1 MKFNIFR
8 KFQSLKAKI
17 IMLMG
22 SLIIISN
29 MILGLIAYNTS
40 RPALEEAIDDN
51 LKQLSETVSAK
62 IISQNE
68 RIFNAL
74 EVLAEVSLLKDPE
87 ISLEEKNSILKQVRY
102 VDSDFTNIAYYDKNG
117 LGITDLGD
125 TRDFSQ
131 ASYFLAAKSGKRY
144 IQDPAMNQI
153 SESLLMFYSVPVR
166 DFSGNFGGAIIAVV
180 DGASLSNFCAETTV
194 GKSGHPIII
203 SQKTGNTIG
212 DADPKYVEKGQ
223 NLPKSLKKPGG
234 MKDGIDGG
242 MRGESGII
250 SFFENS
256 RKKVMIA
263 SYFPVGADTEWFVF
277 CMAPRS
283 DYMSSV
289 DAMMKIM
296 VLASVAIIIAAL
308 FLGYVVVH
316 LSITPLRKVQ
326 HNINDI
332 ATGNADLTKRIAVS
346 SHDEV
351 GEVVKG
357 FNKFTEK
364 LQTIVSEIKN
374 SKDVLNQAGE
384 DMDASAEDTATS
396 ISQILENISNVHNQI
411 ENQSSSVNQTASA
424 MNEIMSNVES
434 FDKMIVSQTSS
445 VSEASSAVEQMIGNI
460 ASVNS
465 SVEKM
470 ATSFEDLQ
478 LEAQNGARKQEAVN
492 ERINQIEA
500 QSELLQE
507 ANSAIASIA
516 SQTNLLAMNAAIEA
530 AHAGDA
536 GKGFSVVADEIRK
549 LSETSTEQSATISQ
563 QLSTIMEAIKTVVTA
578 SSESSE
584 SFQNVSSKIHGTDEL
599 VRQIK
604 NAMEE
609 QHAGSKQVIDVLHQ
623 MNDSTLEVKSASAEM
638 TEGNKAI
645 MKEILNLQS
654 ATLEMRNSMENMA
667 ASARKID
674 ETGSALNDITRKM
687 GQSIDEIGAQID
699 QFKV

>member
-1 MKFNIFR
+1 MKSNIF
-8 KFQSLKAKI
+8 KKMQSLKAKI
-17 IMLMG
+17 VFLTAGLVIL
-22 SLIIISN
+22 SN
-29 MILGLIAYNTS
+29 VILGLIAYNTS
-40 RPALEEAIDDN
+40 RPALENAIN
-51 LKQLSETVSAK
+51 TSVRGLAELVSTK
-62 IISQNE
+62 IIAQNE
-68 RIFNAL
+68 RIFNVL
-74 EVLAEVSLLKDPE
+74 EAIGEIQDIKNPE
-87 ISLEEKNSILKQVRY
+87 ASTEDKNAILRSVKNIN
-102 VDSDFTNIAYYDKNG
+102 SMFTNIAFYDRNG
-117 LGITDLGD
+117 DGITDKGEK
-125 TRDFSQ
+125 RNF
-131 ASYFLAAKSGKRY
+131 ASATYFQEAAKGKRY
-144 IQDPAMNQI
+144 IQDPSVSSVNN
-153 SESLLMFYSVPVR
+153 SLLMFYSIPVYDTNR
-166 DFSGNFGGAIIAVV
+166 TFTGAIVAVV
-180 DGASLSNFCAETTV
+180 DGKSLCNFCAETTI
-194 GKSGHPIII
+194 GSNGHPLVIN
-203 SQKTGNTIG
+203 QKTGRTIG
-212 DADPKYVEKGQ
+212 DANPKYVEQGQ
-223 NLPKSLKKPGG
+223 VLINNVHEGG
-234 MKDGIDGG
+234 MKDGIEAA
-242 MRGESGII
+242 MRGESGVVT
-250 SFFENS
+250 FYEAN

-263 SYFPVGADTEWFVF
+263 GYFPVGSNTDWSVF
-277 CMAPRS
+277 CMAPRD

-289 DAMMKIM
+289 DEMLAIM
-296 VLASVAIIIAAL
+296 VIASVVIIIVAL
-308 FLGYVVVH
+308 CLGYVVVH
-316 LSITPLRKVQ
+316 LSIVPLRKVKT
-326 HNINDI
+326 NINEI

-346 SHDEV
+346 SKDEV
-351 GEVVKG
+351 GEVVNG

-364 LQTIVSEIKN
+364 LQTIIAEIKN
-374 SKDVLNQAGE
+374 SKNTLTEAGD
-384 DMDASAEDTATS
+384 DMDASAEDTAAS
-396 ISQILENISNVHNQI
+396 IAQILENISNVHNQI
-411 ENQSSSVNQTASA
+411 ENQTSSVNQTASA

-434 FDKMIVSQTSS
+434 FDKMITSQSAN

-470 ATSFEDLQ
+470 ADSFEDLQ

-563 QLSTIMEAIKTVVTA
+563 QLGTIMDAIKTVVAA

-584 SFQNVSSKIHGTDEL
+584 AFQNVSAKIHGTDEL

-609 QHAGSKQVIDVLHQ
+609 QHSGSKQIIDVLHQ

-638 TEGNKAI
+638 AEGNKSI

-654 ATLEMRNSMENMA
+654 ATGEMRNSMENMSV
-667 ASARKID
+667 SARKID
-674 ETGSALNDITRKM
+674 ETGAALNDITRKM
-687 GQSIDEIGAQID
+687 GESIDEIGAQID

>member
-1 MKFNIFR
+1 MKAGFLR

-17 IMLMG
+17 VL
-22 SLIIISN
+22 LTATIIIVSN
-29 MILGLIAYNTS
+29 VIFGFIAYKTS
-40 RPALEEAIDDN
+40 KPALEKAIESN
-51 LKQLSETVSAK
+51 LMDASTIVSAQ

-68 RIFNAL
+68 RIFNVL
-74 EVLAEVSLLKDPE
+74 EALAEVSLLKTSE
-87 ISLEEKNSILKQVRY
+87 ISLEEKNSILKQVRN
-102 VDSDFTNIAYYDKNG
+102 VDDDFTNIAFYDKDG
-117 LGITDLGD
+117 FGITDLGD
-125 TRDFSQ
+125 TRDFSS
-131 ASYFLAAKSGKRY
+131 ALYFLEAKKGKRY
-144 IQDPAMNQI
+144 IQDPAMNEI
-153 SESLLMFYSVPVR
+153 SNNLLMFYSVPVY
-166 DFSGNFGGAIIAVV
+166 DFSHNFNGVIVAVV
-180 DGASLSNFCAETTV
+180 DGASLSKFCEKMV
-194 GKSGHPIII
+194 IGKSGHPIII
-203 SQKTGNTIG
+203 SQKTGKTIG
-212 DADPKYVEKGQ
+212 DAQIKYVEKEQ
-223 NLPKSLKKPGG
+223 NLSAVLSAGG
-234 MKDGIDGG
+234 MKDGIDAG
-242 MRGESGII
+242 MSGKTGITT
-250 SFFENS
+250 FFEKS
-256 RKKVMIA
+256 RKTVMIA
-263 SYFPVGADTEWFVF
+263 SYAPVGSDTSWFIF

-283 DYMSSV
+283 DYMRSV
-289 DAMMKIM
+289 DDMLRIM
-296 VLASVAIIIAAL
+296 ILASFANIIVALCI
-308 FLGYVVVH
+308 GYVVVH
-316 LSITPLRKVQ
+316 LSINPLRKVQ
-326 HNINDI
+326 RNINEI
-332 ATGNADLTKRIAVS
+332 ATGNADLTKRISATS
-346 SHDEV
+346 RDEV
-351 GEVVKG
+351 GEVVNG

-364 LQTIVSEIKN
+364 LQTIVSEIKK
-374 SKDVLNQAGE
+374 SKEVLNQAGE
-384 DMDASAEDTATS
+384 DMDASAEDTAAS
-396 ISQILENISNVHNQI
+396 ISQILENISHVHNQI

-434 FDKMIVSQTSS
+434 FDKMVVSQTSS
-445 VSEASSAVEQMIGNI
+445 VSEASSAVEEMIGNI

-470 ATSFEDLQ
+470 AESFEDLQ
-478 LEAQNGARKQEAVN
+478 IEAQNGARKQEAVN
-492 ERINQIEA
+492 ERIAQIEA

-516 SQTNLLAMNAAIEA
+516 SQTNLLAMNAAIEP

-563 QLSTIMEAIKTVVTA
+563 QLGTIMEAIKTVVTA

-599 VRQIK
+599 VRLIK

-609 QHAGSKQVIDVLHQ
+609 QHAGSQQVIDVLHQ